1 MPLGQNN
8 SVLGS
13 CIPHIFPVSLW
24 GVRQLTS
31 SIRVFRN
38 LSFTHSFIH
47 LFIYLFASLQN
58 KLTISQMLQKS
69 TVIIYHKCNVKVS
82 FIPNEGHKKQDWGGK
97 KRETWHLRESVENI
111 HPSLPFQIEEM
122 LLPGWINLLRNELAK
137 LVHLWSTHPLCRL
150 SRCLS
155 QAIASARR
163 IQPSLWL
170 VHPAESPFLLLKLN
184 SAVLFQITTSKWF
197 SQLTLFPSSASTE
210 LSLSLLSENLVDYK
224 KKRCFQYTLMV
235 SYPSPFWAVTY
246 ETIQHQVCFLSG
258 TCFQGCSVSV

>member
-1 MPLGQNN
+1 MPLGQSNI
-8 SVLGS
+8 VLGS

-69 TVIIYHKCNVKVS
+69 TVIIYHKCNAEVS
-82 FIPNEGHKKQDWGGK
+82 LIPNEGHKRIEGEK
-97 KRETWHLRESVENI
+97 KERLDICMRAYKTFIL
-111 HPSLPFQIEEM
+111 SLPFQIEEM
-122 LLPGWINLLRNELAK
+122 LLPGWSNLLRNELAK
-137 LVHLWSTHPLCRL
+137 LFHLWSTHPLCRL

-170 VHPAESPFLLLKLN
+170 VHPAESPFLLLRLN
-184 SAVLFQITTSKWF
+184 SAVLLQITTSKWF
-197 SQLTLFPSSASTE
+197 SQLMLFPSSASTE
-210 LSLSLLSENLVDYK
+210 LSLSLLSENLVD
-224 KKRCFQYTLMV
+224 
-235 SYPSPFWAVTY
+235 
-246 ETIQHQVCFLSG
+246 
-258 TCFQGCSVSV
+258 